1 MPTNLQTSN
10 SNALRSKTPEAA
22 LPSYHRSAARGCLIA
37 PARVD
42 NAFSGM
48 IPHPTSA
55 FRDASP
61 EAEPLLWSTAD
72 LANYMRCSERHVL
85 ALRHKGLPSIKLGHL
100 TRFEPQ
106 AVRQWL
112 AANTETRPRSQ
123 QLADLAQSGTEDNAE
138 CAAAD
143 LTREFPD
150 ASH

>member
-1 MPTNLQTSN
+1 MNPN
-10 SNALRSKTPEAA
+10 
-22 LPSYHRSAARGCLIA
+22 H
-37 PARVD
+37 
-42 NAFSGM
+42 
-48 IPHPTSA
+48 TSA
-55 FRDASP
+55 FREASP

-112 AANTETRPRSQ
+112 AAITESKPRYQ
-123 QLADLAQSGTEDNAE
+123 QLADIAATGTPDNAE

-143 LTREFPD
+143 LNREFPD
-150 ASH
+150 SSH